1 MIAPS
6 ASVRH
11 ETYRWS
17 IAHNRRIAVLRWV
30 VPVAGILVLSVPA
43 FQIAA
48 SMVGDI
54 VPIEGI
60 RLENDTLVIDGPRFE
75 GRTATGSNYAL
86 EAARAESRVGNLD
99 TADLYE
105 LSVDIADDEGYRAHI
120 EFASAEWTMSTQ
132 YLASNED
139 VTVSDST
146 GASGVLAGVEVDW
159 PAQVLTSDGPV
170 RFAFDTGA
178 QLYADTMEHDLEA
191 ARWQFSGV
199 TLDMVPQSDAGEAR
213 DPFAAETNND
223 AP

>member
-11 ETYRWS
+11 ETYQRFV
-17 IAHNRRIAVLRWV
+17 AHNRRIAALRWL
-30 VPVAGILVLSVPA
+30 VPVAGVLVLSFPA

-54 VPIEGI
+54 IPIEGI
-60 RLENDTLVIDGPRFE
+60 RLENDTLVIEGPRFE
-75 GRTATGSNYAL
+75 GRTATGSNYTL

-99 TADLYE
+99 TADLYD
-105 LSVDIADDEGYRAHI
+105 LSVDIADDDGYRAHI
-120 EFASAEWTMSTQ
+120 EFATAAWTMSTE
-132 YLASNED
+132 YLTSNED

-146 GASGVLAGVEVDW
+146 GARGVLAGVEVDW
-159 PAQVLTSDGPV
+159 PAQILTSDGPV

-191 ARWQFSGV
+191 ARWQFTGV
-199 TLDMVPQSDAGEAR
+199 DLDMVPQPDAGEAR
-213 DPFAAETNND
+213 DPFAAETDND
-223 AP
+223 AL

>member
-11 ETYRWS
+11 ETYRRS
-17 IAHNRRIAVLRWV
+17 LAHNRRIAALRWI

-54 VPIEGI
+54 VPIEGL
-60 RLENDTLVIDGPRFE
+60 RLENDTLVIEGPRFE
-75 GRTATGSNYAL
+75 GRTATGSNYTL

-99 TADLYE
+99 TADLYD
-105 LSVDIADDEGYRAHI
+105 LSVDIADDTGYSAHI
-120 EFASAEWTMSTQ
+120 EFASAEWTMSTEH
-132 YLASNED
+132 LVSNED
-139 VTVSDST
+139 VTVLDST
-146 GASGVLAGVEVDW
+146 GARGVLAGVEVDW
-159 PAQVLTSDGPV
+159 PAQILISDGPV

-178 QLYADTMEHDLEA
+178 QLHADTMEHDLEA
-191 ARWQFSGV
+191 ARWQFTGV
-199 TLDMVPQSDAGEAR
+199 NLDMVPQPDAGEAR
-213 DPFAAETNND
+213 DPFGAETDND